1 MSPVRFISPSLGGH
15 GGVYLAAGEW
25 LAGLAYR
32 SLSADRWY
40 VGKDLR
46 EDEAPFGHPLF
57 LNIYS
62 ADVTVGYGITDRWG
76 ASLTIPF
83 SYGTHSRYYADGVRH
98 KVSAG
103 GLGDVSLSGNFW
115 FFDPRTHFDG
125 NIQASLGVKSP
136 SGRNDVKDEFFLA
149 NGSVVQR
156 PVDQAI
162 QLGDG
167 GWGVLLQM
175 QAFQKL
181 FANAYGY
188 VTGSYLVN
196 PQNTTDVASPILTVP
211 LSVPDVYSAR
221 TGLVYSPSFA
231 PKLSVSL
238 GGRLDGIPLRDLV
251 GGSDGFRRPAIIG
264 YVDPGIVLSF
274 GRTTIS
280 ASLPFS
286 VYRDFRA
293 SLIDRQ
299 LHVPGTVSGGDL
311 AMYLVFVGIDRRF

>member
-1 MSPVRFISPSLGGH
+1 MGGQ
-15 GGVYLAAGEW
+15 GGVYLAAREW
-25 LAGLAYR
+25 RAGLAYR

-62 ADVTVGYGITDRWG
+62 ADVTVGYGITDQLG

-103 GLGDVSLSGNFW
+103 GLGDISLSGNFW
-115 FFDPRTHFDG
+115 LLDPHTHAEG
-125 NIQASLGVKSP
+125 NIQVSLGVKTP
-136 SGRNDVKDEFFLA
+136 SGRNDVNDDFFLA

-188 VTGSYLVN
+188 ATGSYLVSPRN
-196 PQNTTDVASPILTVP
+196 ATDVTSPILGV
-211 LSVPDVYSAR
+211 SASSTPPR
-221 TGLVYSPSFA
+221 SRRNSPS
-231 PKLSVSL
+231 
-238 GGRLDGIPLRDLV
+238 
-251 GGSDGFRRPAIIG
+251 
-264 YVDPGIVLSF
+264 
-274 GRTTIS
+274 
-280 ASLPFS
+280 ASG
-286 VYRDFRA
+286 A
-293 SLIDRQ
+293 
-299 LHVPGTVSGGDL
+299 
-311 AMYLVFVGIDRRF
+311 A

>member
-1 MSPVRFISPSLGGH
+1 LGRQ
-15 GGVYLAAGEW
+15 GGAYLGAEQW
-25 LAGLAYR
+25 QVVLAYR

-46 EDEAPFGHPLF
+46 EDLAPFGHPLF

-62 ADVTVGYGITDRWG
+62 ADITVGYGITDRLG

-103 GLGDVSLSGNFW
+103 GLGDVSLSGAYW
-115 FFDPRTHFDG
+115 FFDPRAHAEG
-125 NIQASLGVKSP
+125 NLQVSLGIKTP
-136 SGRNDVKDEFFLA
+136 SGKNDVNDDFFLA

-156 PVDQAI
+156 PVDQSI

-175 QAFQKL
+175 SGFQKL

-188 VTGSYLVN
+188 AIGSYLVS
-196 PQNTTDVASPILTVP
+196 PRNTTDVASPIPGVT
-211 LSVPDVYSAR
+211 LSVPDVFSAR
-221 TGLVYSPSFA
+221 MGVVYTPSFA
-231 PKLSVSL
+231 PRLSVSL
-238 GGRLDGIPLRDLV
+238 GGRVDGIPLRDLV

-264 YVDPGIVLSF
+264 YVDPGIVLLL
-274 GRTTIS
+274 GRTAIY
-280 ASLPFS
+280 ANVPFS

>member
-1 MSPVRFISPSLGGH
+1 LGGQ
-15 GGVYLAAGEW
+15 GGVYLAPKQW
-25 LAGLAYR
+25 QAGLAYR

-40 VGKDLR
+40 VGKELR
-46 EDEAPFGHPLF
+46 EDLAPFGHPLF

-62 ADVTVGYGITDRWG
+62 ADVTVAYGITDRLG

-103 GLGDVSLSGNFW
+103 GLGDISLSGSSW
-115 FFDPRTHFDG
+115 LFDPRVHAEG
-125 NIQASLGVKSP
+125 NIQLSLGVKTP
-136 SGRNDVKDEFFLA
+136 TGRNDVKDDFFLA

-175 QAFQKL
+175 QAFQRM
-181 FANAYGY
+181 FADAYAY
-188 VTGSYLVN
+188 ATGSYLIS
-196 PQNTTDVASPILTVP
+196 PRNTTDVASPIPGVP

-221 TGLVYSPSFA
+221 IGVAYTPPFA
-231 PKLSVSL
+231 SKVSVSL
-238 GGRLDGIPLRDLV
+238 GGRLDGIPLRDFV
-251 GGSDGFRRPAIIG
+251 GGSGGFRRPAIIG
-264 YVDPGIVLSF
+264 YVDPGIVLSL

-280 ASLPFS
+280 ASVPFS
-286 VYRDFRA
+286 FYRDFRA

-299 LHVPGTVSGGDL
+299 LNEPGTVSGGDL
-311 AMYLVFVGIDRRF
+311 ARYLVFVGIDRRF

>member
-1 MSPVRFISPSLGGH
+1 LGGQ
-15 GGVYLAAGEW
+15 GGVYLAAREW
-25 LAGLAYR
+25 RAGLAYR

-62 ADVTVGYGITDRWG
+62 ADVTIGYGITDRLG
-76 ASLTIPF
+76 ASLTIPS

-103 GLGDVSLSGNFW
+103 GLGDVSLSGNYW
-115 FFDPRTHFDG
+115 LFDSRAHVEG
-125 NIQASLGVKSP
+125 NIQVSLGVKTP
-136 SGRNDVKDEFFLA
+136 SGKNDVNDDFFLA

-167 GWGVLLQM
+167 GWGVLLQI

-188 VTGSYLVN
+188 ATGSYLVS
-196 PQNTTDVASPILTVP
+196 PRNTTDVASPIPGVT

-238 GGRLDGIPLRDLV
+238 GGRLDGIPLRDLT

-264 YVDPGIVLSF
+264 YVDPGVVLSL

-280 ASLPFS
+280 ASVPFS

-299 LHVPGTVSGGDL
+299 LHLPGTVSGGDL
-311 AMYLVFVGIDRRF
+311 ATYLVFVEIDRWF